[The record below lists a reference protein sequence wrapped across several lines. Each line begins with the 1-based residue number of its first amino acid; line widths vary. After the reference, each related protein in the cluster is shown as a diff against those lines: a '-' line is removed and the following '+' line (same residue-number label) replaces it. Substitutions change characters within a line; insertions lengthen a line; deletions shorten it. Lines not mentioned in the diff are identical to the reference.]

1 MPPEVIRKTAK
12 CPKCGNNMSADIVTG
27 TIYTCPK
34 CKKDYE
40 MNSPR
45 GKPRGI
51 KLIKE

>member
-40 MNSPR
+40 LKNQD
-45 GKPRGI
+45 
-51 KLIKE
+51 